1 MRSKMNPLLFLI
13 VIVVLINGGYYGW
26 KFFQENSWNLLLQN
40 ISVWYEGLWKD
51 ASVLWFLLI
60 VFFVIMVPKAII
72 STIRDNRWYKSIP
85 TSSEYANKHLQGKKG
100 NGFQC
105 SKCGSRSIRNW
116 GRGGA
121 NDSERLFICNHCGTT
136 LYRN

>member
-1 MRSKMNPLLFLI
+1 MNPLLFLI
-13 VIVVLINGGYYGW
+13 TLIALINGGYYGL
-26 KFFQENSWNLLLQN
+26 KFIHESSWTSILHSIHL
-40 ISVWYEGLWKD
+40 WYESLWKD
-51 ASVLWFLLI
+51 EFILWVILI
-60 VFFVIMVPKAII
+60 AFFVIVVPKVII

-85 TSSEYANKHLQGKKG
+85 TFSEYANKHLQGKNG

-116 GRGGA
+116 GRSSA
-121 NDSERLFICNHCGTT
+121 NDSERLFICNHCDSR